1 MNERPTAA
9 LSGWAMAAIWLV
21 LAAGTAWLY
30 LVAHANVPVLVT
42 IVWTLVLA
50 LALTGFAMV
59 QPNQSKVV
67 ILFGRY
73 LGTVR
78 RIGWIWTWALASKR
92 TVSLRVQNFESSVIK
107 VNDAAGN
114 PVEIAAVIVWRV
126 VDTAR
131 AVFNVEKY
139 EEFVRLQTETAVR
152 HVASLFPY
160 DSYEP
165 EQRSLRANA
174 DDVMRSLHGELQ
186 GQLETARVEVVRTQL
201 RRLAYAPEI
210 AADMLRRQQAE
221 AVVAARTRIVA
232 GAVSMVQ
239 LALHQLS
246 EQRIVEL
253 DEERKAAMVS
263 NLLVVLCGEQ
273 RAPPVGNA
281 RNRYQEGLGRAPELS
296 AADQP
301 GALREPREVGGRRPA
316 ERERSNRVPPVGRS
330 PEGRTR
336 PAAEGGAA
344 VTRPPLDLAG
354 ETGVALPST
363 GPSGDLPR
371 EGRVS

>member
-1 MNERPTAA
+1 M
-9 LSGWAMAAIWLV
+9 
-21 LAAGTAWLY
+21 
-30 LVAHANVPVLVT
+30 T
-42 IVWTLVLA
+42 IVWTLVLG
-50 LALTGFAMV
+50 LALTGFAIV
-59 QPNQSKVV
+59 LPNQSKVV

-78 RIGWIWTWALASKR
+78 RNGWIWTWPLTRKR

-131 AVFNVEKY
+131 ALFNVETY
-139 EEFVRLQTETAVR
+139 EEFVRVQTETAVR

-160 DSYEP
+160 DSYET

-174 DDVMRSLHGELQ
+174 DEVMTSLHGELQ
-186 GQLETARVEVVRTQL
+186 DQLETAGVEVVRTQL

-232 GAVSMVQ
+232 GAVSMVE
-239 LALHQLS
+239 LALNQMS

-273 RAPPVGNA
+273 RAQPVINTGTL
-281 RNRYQEGLGRAPELS
+281 YQ
-296 AADQP
+296 
-301 GALREPREVGGRRPA
+301 
-316 ERERSNRVPPVGRS
+316 
-330 PEGRTR
+330 
-336 PAAEGGAA
+336 
-344 VTRPPLDLAG
+344 
-354 ETGVALPST
+354 
-363 GPSGDLPR
+363 
-371 EGRVS
+371 

>member
-9 LSGWAMAAIWLV
+9 LSGWAMAAVWLV
-21 LAAGTAWLY
+21 LAAATAWLY
-30 LVAHANVPVLVT
+30 LVAQVKVPVLVT
-42 IVWTLVLA
+42 IVWTVVLA
-50 LALTGFAMV
+50 VALTGFAMV
-59 QPNQSKVV
+59 QPNQSRVV

-78 RIGWIWTWALASKR
+78 RVGWIWTWPLTKKR

-139 EEFVRLQTETAVR
+139 QEFVRVQTETAVR
-152 HVASLFPY
+152 QVASLFPY

-174 DDVMRSLHGELQ
+174 DEVMASLHRELQ
-186 GQLETARVEVVRTQL
+186 GQLEAAGVEVVRTQL

-232 GAVSMVQ
+232 GAVGMVQ
-239 LALHQLS
+239 LALNQLS

-273 RAPPVGNA
+273 RAQPVVNTGTL
-281 RNRYQEGLGRAPELS
+281 YQ
-296 AADQP
+296 
-301 GALREPREVGGRRPA
+301 
-316 ERERSNRVPPVGRS
+316 
-330 PEGRTR
+330 
-336 PAAEGGAA
+336 
-344 VTRPPLDLAG
+344 
-354 ETGVALPST
+354 
-363 GPSGDLPR
+363 
-371 EGRVS
+371 

>member
-1 MNERPTAA
+1 MNERPVAA

-30 LVAHANVPVLVT
+30 LIAQVRVPLLVT
-42 IVWTLVLA
+42 ILWTLVLA
-50 LALTGFAMV
+50 LWLTGFATV
-59 QPNQSKVV
+59 QPNQSRVV

-78 RIGWIWTWALASKR
+78 RNGWVWTWPLTVKR
-92 TVSLRVQNFESSVIK
+92 TISLRVQNFESAVIK

-139 EEFVRLQTETAVR
+139 EEFVRVQTETAVR

-174 DDVMRSLHGELQ
+174 DDVMSSMHRELQ
-186 GQLETARVEVVRTQL
+186 GQLEPAGVEVVRTQL

-232 GAVSMVQ
+232 GAVGMVE
-239 LALHQLS
+239 LALNRLS
-246 EQRIVEL
+246 EHRIVEL

-263 NLLVVLCGEQ
+263 NLLVVLCGEE
-273 RAPPVGNA
+273 RAQPVVNA
-281 RNRYQEGLGRAPELS
+281 GTLYQ
-296 AADQP
+296 
-301 GALREPREVGGRRPA
+301 
-316 ERERSNRVPPVGRS
+316 
-330 PEGRTR
+330 
-336 PAAEGGAA
+336 
-344 VTRPPLDLAG
+344 
-354 ETGVALPST
+354 
-363 GPSGDLPR
+363 
-371 EGRVS
+371 

>member
-21 LAAGTAWLY
+21 LAVGTAWFY
-30 LVAHANVPVLVT
+30 LVAHVNVPVLVT

-67 ILFGRY
+67 ILFGSY

-78 RIGWIWTWALASKR
+78 RIGWIWTWPLTSRR
-92 TVSLRVQNFESSVIK
+92 TISLRVQNFESSVIK

-186 GQLETARVEVVRTQL
+186 GQLETAGVEVVRTQL

-273 RAPPVGNA
+273 RAQPVVNTGTL
-281 RNRYQEGLGRAPELS
+281 YQ
-296 AADQP
+296 
-301 GALREPREVGGRRPA
+301 
-316 ERERSNRVPPVGRS
+316 
-330 PEGRTR
+330 
-336 PAAEGGAA
+336 
-344 VTRPPLDLAG
+344 
-354 ETGVALPST
+354 
-363 GPSGDLPR
+363 
-371 EGRVS
+371 

>member
-1 MNERPTAA
+1 MNERPAAA

-21 LAAGTAWLY
+21 LAAGIAWLY
-30 LVAHANVPVLVT
+30 LIAHVEVPTLVT
-42 IVWTLVLA
+42 IVWSLVLA
-50 LALTGFAMV
+50 LVLTGFAIV
-59 QPNQSKVV
+59 QPNQSRVV
-67 ILFGRY
+67 TLFGRY

-78 RIGWIWTWALASKR
+78 RNGWIWTWPLTAKR
-92 TVSLRVQNFESSVIK
+92 TISLRVQNFESAVIK

-139 EEFVRLQTETAVR
+139 DEFVRVQTETAVR

-165 EQRSLRANA
+165 ERESLRANA
-174 DDVMRSLHGELQ
+174 DEVMRSLHVELQ
-186 GQLETARVEVVRTQL
+186 GQLETAGVQVVRTQL

-232 GAVSMVQ
+232 GAVGMVE
-239 LALHQLS
+239 LALNQLS

-273 RAPPVGNA
+273 RAQPVVNA
-281 RNRYQEGLGRAPELS
+281 GTLYQ
-296 AADQP
+296 
-301 GALREPREVGGRRPA
+301 
-316 ERERSNRVPPVGRS
+316 
-330 PEGRTR
+330 
-336 PAAEGGAA
+336 
-344 VTRPPLDLAG
+344 
-354 ETGVALPST
+354 
-363 GPSGDLPR
+363 
-371 EGRVS
+371 

>member
-1 MNERPTAA
+1 MNERRVMAP
-9 LSGWAMAAIWLV
+9 SGWLVGAIWLI
-21 LAAGTAWLY
+21 LAAGSAWLY
-30 LVAHANVPVLVT
+30 VVEDVRPPILGTVL
-42 IVWTLVLA
+42 WSLFLA
-50 LALTGFAMV
+50 LVLTGFAIV

-67 ILFGRY
+67 TLFGRY

-78 RIGWIWTWALASKR
+78 RNGWIWTWPLTVK
-92 TVSLRVQNFESSVIK
+92 TVVSLRAQNFESSVIK

-139 EEFVRLQTETAVR
+139 EDFVRVQTETAVR

-174 DDVMRSLHGELQ
+174 DDVMESLHRELQ
-186 GQLETARVEVVRTQL
+186 KLLETAGVEIVRTQL

-232 GAVSMVQ
+232 GAVSMVD
-239 LALHQLS
+239 LALQQLS

-273 RAPPVGNA
+273 RAQPVVNA
-281 RNRYQEGLGRAPELS
+281 GTLYQ
-296 AADQP
+296 
-301 GALREPREVGGRRPA
+301 
-316 ERERSNRVPPVGRS
+316 
-330 PEGRTR
+330 
-336 PAAEGGAA
+336 
-344 VTRPPLDLAG
+344 
-354 ETGVALPST
+354 
-363 GPSGDLPR
+363 
-371 EGRVS
+371 

>member
-1 MNERPTAA
+1 MNERPVVA
-9 LSGWAMAAIWLV
+9 LSGWTMAGIWLV
-21 LAAGTAWLY
+21 LAAGTAWSY
-30 LVAHANVPVLVT
+30 LVPQVKVPLLVT
-42 IVWTLVLA
+42 IVWFLILA
-50 LALTGFAMV
+50 LWLTGFAMV

-73 LGTVR
+73 LGTTR
-78 RIGWIWTWALASKR
+78 RNGWIWTWPLTKKR

-126 VDTAR
+126 VNTGR

-174 DDVMRSLHGELQ
+174 DEVMSSLHEELQ
-186 GQLETARVEVVRTQL
+186 RQLETAGVEVVRTQL

-210 AADMLRRQQAE
+210 AAEMLRRQQAD

-232 GAVSMVQ
+232 GAVSMVD
-239 LALHQLS
+239 LALTQLS

-273 RAPPVGNA
+273 RTQPVVNTGTL
-281 RNRYQEGLGRAPELS
+281 YQ
-296 AADQP
+296 
-301 GALREPREVGGRRPA
+301 
-316 ERERSNRVPPVGRS
+316 
-330 PEGRTR
+330 
-336 PAAEGGAA
+336 
-344 VTRPPLDLAG
+344 
-354 ETGVALPST
+354 
-363 GPSGDLPR
+363 
-371 EGRVS
+371 

>member
-1 MNERPTAA
+1 MNERPAVA
-9 LSGWAMAAIWLV
+9 QSGWAMAVIWLV
-21 LAAGTAWLY
+21 LTAGTAWLF
-30 LVAHANVPVLVT
+30 LIARVKVPVLATV
-42 IVWTLVLA
+42 VWTLVLV
-50 LALTGFAMV
+50 LWLTGFAIV
-59 QPNQSKVV
+59 QPNQSRVV

-78 RIGWIWTWALASKR
+78 RNGWIWTWPLTKKR

-139 EEFVRLQTETAVR
+139 EDFVRIQTETAVR

-174 DDVMRSLHGELQ
+174 DDVMESLHRELQ
-186 GQLETARVEVVRTQL
+186 KLLEVAGVEIVRTQL

-232 GAVSMVQ
+232 GAVGMVE
-239 LALHQLS
+239 LALQRLS
-246 EQRIVEL
+246 EQHIVEL

-273 RAPPVGNA
+273 RAQPVVNA
-281 RNRYQEGLGRAPELS
+281 GTLYQ
-296 AADQP
+296 
-301 GALREPREVGGRRPA
+301 
-316 ERERSNRVPPVGRS
+316 
-330 PEGRTR
+330 
-336 PAAEGGAA
+336 
-344 VTRPPLDLAG
+344 
-354 ETGVALPST
+354 
-363 GPSGDLPR
+363 
-371 EGRVS
+371 

>member
-21 LAAGTAWLY
+21 LAIGTAWFY
-30 LVAHANVPVLVT
+30 LVAHVNVPVLVT

-50 LALTGFAMV
+50 LALTGFATV

-78 RIGWIWTWALASKR
+78 RIGWIWTWPLTSKR
-92 TVSLRVQNFESSVIK
+92 TISLRAQNFESSVIK

-165 EQRSLRANA
+165 EQRSLRANT

-186 GQLETARVEVVRTQL
+186 GQLETAGVEVVRTQL

-273 RAPPVGNA
+273 RAQPVVNTGTL
-281 RNRYQEGLGRAPELS
+281 YQ
-296 AADQP
+296 
-301 GALREPREVGGRRPA
+301 
-316 ERERSNRVPPVGRS
+316 
-330 PEGRTR
+330 
-336 PAAEGGAA
+336 
-344 VTRPPLDLAG
+344 
-354 ETGVALPST
+354 
-363 GPSGDLPR
+363 
-371 EGRVS
+371 

>member
-30 LVAHANVPVLVT
+30 LVAQVNVPVLATV
-42 IVWTLVLA
+42 VWTVLLA
-50 LALTGFAMV
+50 VALTGFAMV
-59 QPNQSKVV
+59 QPNQSRVV

-78 RIGWIWTWALASKR
+78 RIGWIWTWPLTNKR

-160 DSYEP
+160 DSYTP

-174 DDVMRSLHGELQ
+174 DEVMRSLHGELQ
-186 GQLETARVEVVRTQL
+186 GQLETAGVEVVRTQL

-273 RAPPVGNA
+273 RAQPVVNA
-281 RNRYQEGLGRAPELS
+281 GTLYQ
-296 AADQP
+296 
-301 GALREPREVGGRRPA
+301 
-316 ERERSNRVPPVGRS
+316 
-330 PEGRTR
+330 
-336 PAAEGGAA
+336 
-344 VTRPPLDLAG
+344 
-354 ETGVALPST
+354 
-363 GPSGDLPR
+363 
-371 EGRVS
+371 

>member
-9 LSGWAMAAIWLV
+9 LSGWAMAAVWLV

-30 LVAHANVPVLVT
+30 LVAQVKVPVLVT
-42 IVWTLVLA
+42 IVWTVVLA
-50 LALTGFAMV
+50 VALTGFAMV
-59 QPNQSKVV
+59 QPNQSRVV

-78 RIGWIWTWALASKR
+78 RVGWIWTWPLTKKR

-139 EEFVRLQTETAVR
+139 AEFVRVQTETAVR
-152 HVASLFPY
+152 QVASLFPY

-174 DDVMRSLHGELQ
+174 DEVMASLHRELQ
-186 GQLETARVEVVRTQL
+186 GQLEPAGVEVVRTQL

-232 GAVSMVQ
+232 GAVGMVQ
-239 LALHQLS
+239 LALNQLS
-246 EQRIVEL
+246 ERRIVEL

-273 RAPPVGNA
+273 RAQPVVNTGTL
-281 RNRYQEGLGRAPELS
+281 YQ
-296 AADQP
+296 
-301 GALREPREVGGRRPA
+301 
-316 ERERSNRVPPVGRS
+316 
-330 PEGRTR
+330 
-336 PAAEGGAA
+336 
-344 VTRPPLDLAG
+344 
-354 ETGVALPST
+354 
-363 GPSGDLPR
+363 
-371 EGRVS
+371 

>member
-1 MNERPTAA
+1 VNERPTAA
-9 LSGWAMAAIWLV
+9 LSGWVMAAIWLV
-21 LAAGTAWLY
+21 LAAATAVFY
-30 LVAHANVPVLVT
+30 LVARVHVPVLAT
-42 IVWTLVLA
+42 ILWTLFLVLW
-50 LALTGFAMV
+50 LTGFAIV
-59 QPNQSKVV
+59 QPNQSRVV

-78 RIGWIWTWALASKR
+78 RNGWIWTWPLTIKR
-92 TVSLRVQNFESSVIK
+92 TISLRVQNFESQVIK

-131 AVFNVEKY
+131 AVFNVEAY
-139 EEFVRLQTETAVR
+139 QEFVRVQTETAVR
-152 HVASLFPY
+152 HVASLYPY

-165 EQRSLRANA
+165 EQRSLRGNA

-186 GQLETARVEVVRTQL
+186 GQLESAGVEVVRTQL

-232 GAVSMVQ
+232 GAVGMVE
-239 LALHQLS
+239 LALNKLS

-273 RAPPVGNA
+273 RAQPVVNA
-281 RNRYQEGLGRAPELS
+281 GTLYQ
-296 AADQP
+296 
-301 GALREPREVGGRRPA
+301 
-316 ERERSNRVPPVGRS
+316 
-330 PEGRTR
+330 
-336 PAAEGGAA
+336 
-344 VTRPPLDLAG
+344 
-354 ETGVALPST
+354 
-363 GPSGDLPR
+363 
-371 EGRVS
+371 

>member
-1 MNERPTAA
+1 MNERPATA

-21 LAAGTAWLY
+21 LAAVTAWLY
-30 LVAHANVPVLVT
+30 LVAQVKVPTLAT
-42 IVWTLVLA
+42 IVWTVILA
-50 LALTGFAMV
+50 LVLTGFAIV
-59 QPNQSKVV
+59 QPNQSRLVT
-67 ILFGRY
+67 LFGRY
-73 LGTVR
+73 LGTIR
-78 RIGWIWTWALASKR
+78 RVGWIWTWPLTKKR
-92 TVSLRVQNFESSVIK
+92 IVSLRVQNFESSVIK
-107 VNDAAGN
+107 VNDASGN

-139 EEFVRLQTETAVR
+139 EEFVRVQTETAVR

-165 EQRSLRANA
+165 DQRSLRANA
-174 DDVMRSLHGELQ
+174 DEVMRSLHGELQ
-186 GQLETARVEVVRTQL
+186 GQLESAGVEVLRTQL

-232 GAVSMVQ
+232 GAVSMVE
-239 LALHQLS
+239 LALNQLS

-273 RAPPVGNA
+273 RAQPVVNTGTL
-281 RNRYQEGLGRAPELS
+281 YQ
-296 AADQP
+296 
-301 GALREPREVGGRRPA
+301 
-316 ERERSNRVPPVGRS
+316 
-330 PEGRTR
+330 
-336 PAAEGGAA
+336 
-344 VTRPPLDLAG
+344 
-354 ETGVALPST
+354 
-363 GPSGDLPR
+363 
-371 EGRVS
+371 

>member
-21 LAAGTAWLY
+21 LAVGTAWFY
-30 LVAHANVPVLVT
+30 LVAHMNVPVLVT

-50 LALTGFAMV
+50 LALTGFATV

-78 RIGWIWTWALASKR
+78 RIGWIWTWPLTSKR
-92 TVSLRVQNFESSVIK
+92 TISLRAQNFESSVIK

-174 DDVMRSLHGELQ
+174 DEVMRSLHDELQ
-186 GQLETARVEVVRTQL
+186 GQLETAGVEVVRTQL

-232 GAVSMVQ
+232 GAVGMVE
-239 LALHQLS
+239 LALNRLS

-273 RAPPVGNA
+273 RAQPVVNTGTL
-281 RNRYQEGLGRAPELS
+281 YQ
-296 AADQP
+296 
-301 GALREPREVGGRRPA
+301 
-316 ERERSNRVPPVGRS
+316 
-330 PEGRTR
+330 
-336 PAAEGGAA
+336 
-344 VTRPPLDLAG
+344 
-354 ETGVALPST
+354 
-363 GPSGDLPR
+363 
-371 EGRVS
+371 